1 MITVVVPTI
10 RPESFSV
17 FRDKWYNLFHRHE
30 VHLVVVWDGDS
41 QKVDHWKYS
50 LNDDKPFYISSATAS
65 EVMGEDYD
73 LIPKRTAA
81 CRNLGFAYTAVFLP
95 ETDYIIT
102 LDDDV
107 EPWRDTIQDHID
119 QLGKMVPISWINSAQ
134 GMWMRG
140 FPYGVR
146 EEAEVWVSH
155 GVWRGV
161 PDLDAVSQL
170 AFGAEHYLEYVR
182 GVVPRGIYMPFCGMN
197 VGFKR
202 AALPYMYYAPV
213 HLLRGAERFDDIW
226 LGIQLVRQ
234 LDILNKALVTGYAEV
249 YHRRASN
256 VWKNLQR
263 EAVGME
269 INEACWRD
277 ETHPFFKTYADM
289 RFRWKK
295 FIEAALEET
304 K

>member
-1 MITVVVPTI
+1 
-10 RPESFSV
+10 
-17 FRDKWYNLFHRHE
+17 
-30 VHLVVVWDGDS
+30 
-41 QKVDHWKYS
+41 
-50 LNDDKPFYISSATAS
+50 
-65 EVMGEDYD
+65 
-73 LIPKRTAA
+73 
-81 CRNLGFAYTAVFLP
+81 
-95 ETDYIIT
+95 
-102 LDDDV
+102 
-107 EPWRDTIQDHID
+107 
-119 QLGKMVPISWINSAQ
+119 
-134 GMWMRG
+134 
-140 FPYGVR
+140 
-146 EEAEVWVSH
+146 
-155 GVWRGV
+155 
-161 PDLDAVSQL
+161 
-170 AFGAEHYLEYVR
+170 
-182 GVVPRGIYMPFCGMN
+182 MPFCGMN

-234 LDILNKALVTGYAEV
+234 LDILNKALVTGFAEV